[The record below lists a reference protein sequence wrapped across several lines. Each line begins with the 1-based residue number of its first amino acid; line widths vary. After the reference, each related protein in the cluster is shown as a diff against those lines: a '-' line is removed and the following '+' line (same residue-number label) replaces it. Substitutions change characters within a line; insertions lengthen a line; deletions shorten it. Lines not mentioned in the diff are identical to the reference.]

1 MRRVWVEGVWP
12 GFQAIAGSACPG
24 LNEDPS
30 WLALD
35 SPRGAGLMFGHQA
48 LQRPSGVRRD
58 EQATV
63 AAEDNREVSRVV
75 RGLRHG
81 EDALGLPDQIPL
93 PGFGGCAFD
102 PKGHN
107 CLIAHAGGFLTAP
120 RSRVAVWVFVC

>member
-1 MRRVWVEGVWP
+1 VWP
-12 GFQAIAGSACPG
+12 DFQAIAGSACPG
-24 LNEDPS
+24 LNKDPS
-30 WLALD
+30 RLALD

-63 AAEDNREVSRVV
+63 AAEDNRQLARIV

-81 EDALGLPDQIPL
+81 EDALGLPGQIPL

-102 PKGHN
+102 PKAHN
-107 CLIAHAGGFLTAP
+107 CLIARAGGFLTAP

>member
-1 MRRVWVEGVWP
+1 VWP

-30 WLALD
+30 RLALD

-63 AAEDNREVSRVV
+63 AAEDNRQLARIV

-81 EDALGLPDQIPL
+81 EDALGLPGQIPL

-107 CLIAHAGGFLTAP
+107 CLIAPAGGFLTAP

>member
-1 MRRVWVEGVWP
+1 VWP

-30 WLALD
+30 RLALHA
-35 SPRGAGLMFGHQA
+35 PRGAGLMLGHQT

-58 EQATV
+58 EEATV
-63 AAEDNREVSRVV
+63 AAEDNRQLARIV
-75 RGLRHG
+75 RGLRHR
-81 EDALGLPDQIPL
+81 EDALGLPGQIPL

-102 PKGHN
+102 PKAHN
-107 CLIAHAGGFLTAP
+107 CLIARAGGFLTAP

>member
-1 MRRVWVEGVWP
+1 VWP

-30 WLALD
+30 RLALD
-35 SPRGAGLMFGHQA
+35 SPRGAGLMLGHQA

-58 EQATV
+58 EEAAV
-63 AAEDNREVSRVV
+63 AAEDNCQLARIV

-81 EDALGLPDQIPL
+81 EDALGLPGQIPL

-102 PKGHN
+102 PKAHN
-107 CLIAHAGGFLTAP
+107 CLIARAGGFLTAP